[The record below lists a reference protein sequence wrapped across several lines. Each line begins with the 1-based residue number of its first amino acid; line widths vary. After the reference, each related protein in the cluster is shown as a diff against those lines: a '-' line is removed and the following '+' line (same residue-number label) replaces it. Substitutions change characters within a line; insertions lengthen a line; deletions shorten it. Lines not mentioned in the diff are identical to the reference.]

1 MFTLPVNSPV
11 DGVHS
16 DILRFRS
23 LATVLTSTVD
33 DVTNHLELA
42 ADVDDD
48 DGVTL
53 RVDVVELARVRIDI
67 NICNASTI
75 SPNHVRGGARS
86 VSVVIDDV
94 ILVIEVVG
102 RSEDVRVGFGRFAEN
117 V

>member
-1 MFTLPVNSPV
+1 MT
-11 DGVHS
+11 G
-16 DILRFRS
+16 
-23 LATVLTSTVD
+23 TVD
-33 DVTNHLELA
+33 DVTNHLELV

-53 RVDVVELARVRIDI
+53 RVDVVELARVRVDI
-67 NICNASTI
+67 YIRNASTI
-75 SPNHVRGGARS
+75 SPNHVRGRARR

-102 RSEDVRVGFGRFAEN
+102 WSEDVRVGFGRFAEN